1 MSFFDFLKGPDINQG
16 VKEYSTTDG
25 AVLLDVRTPDEYRQ
39 GHIPGSKNVP
49 LQSID
54 KVAGMIDNKA
64 TPIFV
69 HCLSGARS
77 RQAAAVLQQLADC
90 RKTLGELERA
100 KALSNF
106 NRAQRHVRWA
116 REDFCGGKSHF
127 PEQKSFPCSFCARKS
142 ERFQQKLVGV
152 AGRLKTQR
160 VFRFRR
166 RRNCRRLKPKI

>member
-1 MSFFDFLKGPDINQG
+1 MRFFDFLKGPDINQG

-69 HCLSGARS
+69 HGLSGARS
-77 RQAAAVLQQLADC
+77 RQAAAVLQQLGYTNVKNIGGISAYAG
-90 RKTLGELERA
+90 KVER
-100 KALSNF
+100 
-106 NRAQRHVRWA
+106 
-116 REDFCGGKSHF
+116 
-127 PEQKSFPCSFCARKS
+127 
-142 ERFQQKLVGV
+142 
-152 AGRLKTQR
+152 
-160 VFRFRR
+160 
-166 RRNCRRLKPKI
+166 